1 MMSKGLYFIFGLA
14 IGAVGGAGI
23 GYFVFTKRYE
33 GKFNKEVDSIKK
45 SYNDIL
51 DKYKERLSKAEA
63 ELNEGV
69 SSTDVVERA
78 TRALEGSTSDSTPS
92 MHNYTAYSKNGVKSD
107 LGAFKDK
114 SSIKE
119 PEPRELESLHP
130 VDSDE
135 DEEPE
140 DDEVL
145 SEEEQRFIEG
155 LEKSNEHEATRKE
168 RPKLIRRDEY
178 GNDGTQRQAS
188 LLYYTGNDVLVDAE
202 DGSEVLDQDK
212 YVGDCLD
219 KFDFRTNGQE
229 TICVRNKE
237 LGIDFEIT
245 KILGYHSAP
254 DYI

>member
-1 MMSKGLYFIFGLA
+1 MSKGLYFIFGLA
-14 IGAVGGAGI
+14 IGAVSGVGI

-33 GKFNKEVDSIKK
+33 GRFNKEVESIKK

-51 DKYKERLSKAEA
+51 DKYKERLDKAEA

-69 SSTDVVERA
+69 SSADVIEHA
-78 TRALEGSTSDSTPS
+78 ARALEGSTSDSTPS

-119 PEPRELESLHP
+119 PEPREVESLHP
-130 VDSDE
+130 MDSDE
-135 DEEPE
+135 DE

-145 SEEEQRFIEG
+145 SDEEQRFIEG
-155 LEKSNEHEATRKE
+155 LEKSNEHEVTRKE

-178 GNDGTQRQAS
+178 GNDGTLRQAS
-188 LLYYTGNDVLVDAE
+188 LLYYTGNDVLVDEE
-202 DGSEVLDQDK
+202 DKSEVLDQVK
-212 YVGDCLD
+212 CVGDCLD
-219 KFDFRTNGQE
+219 KFNFKNNDQE
-229 TICVRNKE
+229 TICVRNRE

-245 KILGYHSAP
+245 KIVGYHSAP